1 MYTYGY
7 IIQLH
12 YTAETKNTVKQG
24 YSYLKILG
32 GKIYVNIKFA
42 IKKISSNR
50 SWRSFYDNTHCVT
63 FFS

>member
-32 GKIYVNIKFA
+32 GVKYM
-42 IKKISSNR
+42 
-50 SWRSFYDNTHCVT
+50 
-63 FFS
+63 